1 MEILTETNIPKNKL
15 KTTLEL
21 YLNPTQIEEIN
32 DVLDFAENSHKDQ
45 KRISGEPYIIHPI
58 ATAQNLA
65 EMKLDTTTIKGALL
79 HDVIEDCNVSY
90 NEIEELFGSEVA
102 YIVDGATKLKN
113 IDKINE
119 NSQMAIE
126 INTPQRTRSATLRKI
141 LIAMTKDV
149 RVVLIKLSDRLHNMQ
164 TLKYLPVSRQLRIA
178 RETLDIHAPLAHR
191 LGMNEIKWKLEDESF
206 RYLNPENY
214 KTISKLVARKRLE
227 REKYVNAA
235 VESLRTELEKSNIK
249 SLIYGRAKHLYSIY
263 KKINRY
269 QEIGRKFNEI
279 HDLFALRILTDNVD
293 DCYKTLGIVHSKW
306 KPLQG
311 EFDDYIGNPKE
322 NMYQSLHTS
331 VIGPGNYSME
341 IQIRTKEME
350 KIAQEGVASH
360 WSYKEGEKNVTNGN
374 NFEQQITWL
383 KQILEWQQEFTED
396 EEYMSSVKTDIL
408 SDQVFVYTP
417 KGDVIDLPIGAT
429 PLDFAYRVH
438 TELGHN
444 ATRAY
449 VNNKIVALN
458 TILQNGDLVEIK
470 KSRKNKGP
478 NINWL
483 NPELNFLSS
492 IGAQSK
498 VRQWFNKQNKNVIE
512 REGKKIL
519 KKELTRLS
527 IDLSES
533 EIAKKMDFTTTKE
546 LIEALGSGKIPI
558 TRIAEA
564 IDRTEINIKN
574 NNSSIQPG
582 VLVVIGEQDLLT
594 KIGRCCNPIHGDEI
608 IGYLT
613 RNQDVTVHKTTCNNA
628 KYSLKPE
635 KIVDV
640 NWGEYTTTYSARLI
654 VNAYDRVGLIRDI
667 TMVVSS
673 EGVNIH
679 KITSSENEG
688 SNAVNIA
695 MTVYTRGVQQL
706 SKLFSRLEAI
716 PGIESVIRIN
726 E

>member
-1 MEILTETNIPKNKL
+1 MEILTEINIPKNKL

-32 DVLDFAENSHKDQ
+32 DVLDFAEKSHKDQ

-90 NEIEELFGSEVA
+90 NEIEKLFGSEVA

-119 NSQMAIE
+119 SSQMAIE

-164 TLKYLPVSRQLRIA
+164 TLKYLPASRQLRIA

-214 KTISKLVARKRLE
+214 KMISKLVARKRLE
-227 REKYVNAA
+227 RERYVNAA
-235 VESLRTELEKSNIK
+235 VESLKTELEKSNIK

-279 HDLFALRILTDNVD
+279 HDLFALRILTDNIN

-306 KPLQG
+306 RPLQG

-360 WSYKEGEKNVTNGN
+360 WSYKEGEQNVTNGN

-396 EEYMSSVKTDIL
+396 EEYLSSVKTDIL

-449 VNNKIVALN
+449 INNKIVALN

-492 IGAQSK
+492 IGAQTK

-519 KKELTRLS
+519 NKELTRLS

-533 EIAKKMDFTTTKE
+533 EIAEKMDFTTTKE
-546 LIEALGSGKIPI
+546 LIEALGSGTIPI

-564 IDRTEINIKN
+564 IDRTENKIKN
-574 NNSSIQPG
+574 NNPSVQPG

-613 RNQDVTVHKTTCNNA
+613 RNQDVTVHKISCNNA

-640 NWGEYTTTYSARLI
+640 NWGEYTTTYSSRLI

-679 KITSSENEG
+679 KITSSENKG

>member
-1 MEILTETNIPKNKL
+1 MQATTEIITPKNKL
-15 KTTLEL
+15 LETLER
-21 YLNPTQIEEIN
+21 YLNSSHLEEVSG
-32 DVLDFAENSHKDQ
+32 VLDFAILCHEGQTRK
-45 KRISGEPYIIHPI
+45 SGEPYIIHPI

-65 EMKLDTTTIKGALL
+65 EMRLDSVTIKAALL

-90 NEIEELFGSEVA
+90 EEIKNNFGGEVA
-102 YIVDGATKLKN
+102 NIVEGATKLKN
-113 IDKINE
+113 IDKINKS
-119 NSQMAIE
+119 SQMAEE
-126 INTPQRTRSATLRKI
+126 ISHPQNTRSATLRKI
-141 LIAMTKDV
+141 LIAMAKDV

-164 TLKYLPVSRQLRIA
+164 TLKYLPTSRQIRIA
-178 RETLDIHAPLAHR
+178 RETLEIHAPLAHR

-206 RYLNPENY
+206 RYINPEEY
-214 KTISKLVARKRLE
+214 KSISKLVSRKRLE

-235 VESLRTELEKSNIK
+235 VKTVKYELENSKIESQV
-249 SLIYGRAKHLYSIY
+249 YGRAKHLYSIY

-279 HDLFALRILTDNVD
+279 HDLFAIRILTENIE
-293 DCYKTLGIVHSKW
+293 DCYKSLGIIHSKW

-449 VNNKIVALN
+449 VNAKIVALN

>member
-1 MEILTETNIPKNKL
+1 
-15 KTTLEL
+15 
-21 YLNPTQIEEIN
+21 
-32 DVLDFAENSHKDQ
+32 
-45 KRISGEPYIIHPI
+45 
-58 ATAQNLA
+58 
-65 EMKLDTTTIKGALL
+65 
-79 HDVIEDCNVSY
+79 
-90 NEIEELFGSEVA
+90 
-102 YIVDGATKLKN
+102 
-113 IDKINE
+113 
-119 NSQMAIE
+119 MAIE
-126 INTPQRTRSATLRKI
+126 INTPERTRSATLRKI

-279 HDLFALRILTDNVD
+279 HDLFALRILTNNVD

-444 ATRAY
+444 ATKAY

-533 EIAKKMDFTTTKE
+533 EISKKMDFTTTKE

-564 IDRTEINIKN
+564 IDRTEINPKN
-574 NNSSIQPG
+574 NNFSVQPG

-594 KIGRCCNPIHGDEI
+594 KIARCCNPIHGDEI

-613 RNQDVTVHKTTCNNA
+613 RNQDVTVHKITCNNA

-679 KITSSENEG
+679 KITSSENKG

-695 MTVYTRGVQQL
+695 MTVYTRGVEQL

>member
-449 VNNKIVALN
+449 VNAKIVALN

-613 RNQDVTVHKTTCNNA
+613 RNQDVTVHKITCNNA

-679 KITSSENEG
+679 KITSSENKG

-706 SKLFSRLEAI
+706 SKLFSHLEAI

>member
-32 DVLDFAENSHKDQ
+32 EVLDFAENSHKDQ

-235 VESLRTELEKSNIK
+235 VESLKTELEKSNIK

-279 HDLFALRILTDNVD
+279 HDLFALRILTNNVD

-311 EFDDYIGNPKE
+311 EFDDYIGSPKE

-449 VNNKIVALN
+449 VNAKIVALN

-564 IDRTEINIKN
+564 IDRTEINPKN
-574 NNSSIQPG
+574 NNFSVQPG

>member
-79 HDVIEDCNVSY
+79 HDVIEDCDVSF

-214 KTISKLVARKRLE
+214 KSISKLVARKRLE
-227 REKYVNAA
+227 RERYVNAA
-235 VESLRTELEKSNIK
+235 VETLKTELEKSNIK

-279 HDLFALRILTDNVD
+279 HDLFALRILTNNVD

-311 EFDDYIGNPKE
+311 EFDDYIGSPKE

-360 WSYKEGEKNVTNGN
+360 WSYKEGEKKVTNGN

>member
-32 DVLDFAENSHKDQ
+32 EVLDFAENSHKDQ

-449 VNNKIVALN
+449 VNAKIVALN

>member
-1 MEILTETNIPKNKL
+1 M
-15 KTTLEL
+15 
-21 YLNPTQIEEIN
+21 
-32 DVLDFAENSHKDQ
+32 
-45 KRISGEPYIIHPI
+45 
-58 ATAQNLA
+58 
-65 EMKLDTTTIKGALL
+65 
-79 HDVIEDCNVSY
+79 
-90 NEIEELFGSEVA
+90 
-102 YIVDGATKLKN
+102 
-113 IDKINE
+113 
-119 NSQMAIE
+119 
-126 INTPQRTRSATLRKI
+126 
-141 LIAMTKDV
+141 
-149 RVVLIKLSDRLHNMQ
+149 
-164 TLKYLPVSRQLRIA
+164 
-178 RETLDIHAPLAHR
+178 
-191 LGMNEIKWKLEDESF
+191 
-206 RYLNPENY
+206 
-214 KTISKLVARKRLE
+214 
-227 REKYVNAA
+227 
-235 VESLRTELEKSNIK
+235 
-249 SLIYGRAKHLYSIY
+249 IYGRAKHLYSIY

-279 HDLFALRILTDNVD
+279 HDLFALRILTDNIN

-306 KPLQG
+306 RPLQG

-360 WSYKEGEKNVTNGN
+360 WSYKEGEKKVTNGN

-449 VNNKIVALN
+449 INNKIVALN

-492 IGAQSK
+492 IGAQTK

-533 EIAKKMDFTTTKE
+533 EISKKMDFTTTKE

-564 IDRTEINIKN
+564 IDRTENKIKN
-574 NNSSIQPG
+574 NNPSVQPG

-613 RNQDVTVHKTTCNNA
+613 RNQDVTVHKISCNNA

-640 NWGEYTTTYSARLI
+640 NWGEYTTTYSSRLI

-679 KITSSENEG
+679 KITSSENKG

>member
-1 MEILTETNIPKNKL
+1 MEILTVTNIPKNKL

-90 NEIEELFGSEVA
+90 NELEELFGSEVA

-449 VNNKIVALN
+449 VNAKIVALN

>member
-32 DVLDFAENSHKDQ
+32 EVLDFAENSHKDQ

-126 INTPQRTRSATLRKI
+126 INTPERTRSATLRKI

-449 VNNKIVALN
+449 VNAKIVALN

>member
-449 VNNKIVALN
+449 VNAKIVALN

-640 NWGEYTTTYSARLI
+640 NWGE
-654 VNAYDRVGLIRDI
+654 
-667 TMVVSS
+667 
-673 EGVNIH
+673 
-679 KITSSENEG
+679 
-688 SNAVNIA
+688 
-695 MTVYTRGVQQL
+695 
-706 SKLFSRLEAI
+706 
-716 PGIESVIRIN
+716 
-726 E
+726 

>member
-235 VESLRTELEKSNIK
+235 VESLKTELEKSNIK

-311 EFDDYIGNPKE
+311 EFDDYIGSPKE

-449 VNNKIVALN
+449 VNAKIVALN

>member
-1 MEILTETNIPKNKL
+1 
-15 KTTLEL
+15 
-21 YLNPTQIEEIN
+21 
-32 DVLDFAENSHKDQ
+32 
-45 KRISGEPYIIHPI
+45 
-58 ATAQNLA
+58 
-65 EMKLDTTTIKGALL
+65 
-79 HDVIEDCNVSY
+79 
-90 NEIEELFGSEVA
+90 
-102 YIVDGATKLKN
+102 
-113 IDKINE
+113 
-119 NSQMAIE
+119 
-126 INTPQRTRSATLRKI
+126 
-141 LIAMTKDV
+141 
-149 RVVLIKLSDRLHNMQ
+149 
-164 TLKYLPVSRQLRIA
+164 
-178 RETLDIHAPLAHR
+178 
-191 LGMNEIKWKLEDESF
+191 
-206 RYLNPENY
+206 
-214 KTISKLVARKRLE
+214 
-227 REKYVNAA
+227 
-235 VESLRTELEKSNIK
+235 
-249 SLIYGRAKHLYSIY
+249 
-263 KKINRY
+263 
-269 QEIGRKFNEI
+269 
-279 HDLFALRILTDNVD
+279 
-293 DCYKTLGIVHSKW
+293 
-306 KPLQG
+306 
-311 EFDDYIGNPKE
+311 
-322 NMYQSLHTS
+322 MYQSLHTS

-449 VNNKIVALN
+449 VNAKIVALN

-679 KITSSENEG
+679 KITSSENKG

>member
-21 YLNPTQIEEIN
+21 YLNPSQIEEIN
-32 DVLDFAENSHKDQ
+32 EVLDFAENSHKDQ

-164 TLKYLPVSRQLRIA
+164 PLKYLPVSRQLRIA

-449 VNNKIVALN
+449 VNAKIVALN

-654 VNAYDRVGLIRDI
+654 V
-667 TMVVSS
+667 
-673 EGVNIH
+673 
-679 KITSSENEG
+679 
-688 SNAVNIA
+688 AV
-695 MTVYTRGVQQL
+695 
-706 SKLFSRLEAI
+706 
-716 PGIESVIRIN
+716 
-726 E
+726 

>member
-449 VNNKIVALN
+449 VNAKIVALN

-519 KKELTRLS
+519 QKELTRLS

>member
-32 DVLDFAENSHKDQ
+32 EVLDFAENSHKDQ

-214 KTISKLVARKRLE
+214 KSISKLVARKRLE
-227 REKYVNAA
+227 RERYVNAA
-235 VESLRTELEKSNIK
+235 VETLKTELEKSNIK
-249 SLIYGRAKHLYSIY
+249 SLIYGRAKHLYSIN

-360 WSYKEGEKNVTNGN
+360 WSYKEGEKKVTNGN

-449 VNNKIVALN
+449 VNAKIVALN

>member
-79 HDVIEDCNVSY
+79 HDVIEDCDVSF

>member
-449 VNNKIVALN
+449 VNAKIVALN

>member
-126 INTPQRTRSATLRKI
+126 INTPERTRSATLRKI

-214 KTISKLVARKRLE
+214 KSISKLVARKRLE

-360 WSYKEGEKNVTNGN
+360 WSYKEGEKKVTNGN

-449 VNNKIVALN
+449 VNAKIVALN

-679 KITSSENEG
+679 KITSSENKG

>member
-32 DVLDFAENSHKDQ
+32 EVLDFAENSHKDQ

-311 EFDDYIGNPKE
+311 EFDDYIGSPKE

-449 VNNKIVALN
+449 VNAKIVALN

>member
-1 MEILTETNIPKNKL
+1 MEILTEINIPKNKL

-32 DVLDFAENSHKDQ
+32 DVLDFAEKSHKDQ

-90 NEIEELFGSEVA
+90 NEIEKLFGSEVA
-102 YIVDGATKLKN
+102 NIVDGATKLKN

-119 NSQMAIE
+119 SSQMAIE

-164 TLKYLPVSRQLRIA
+164 TLKYLPASRQLRIA

-214 KTISKLVARKRLE
+214 KMISKLVARKRLE
-227 REKYVNAA
+227 RERYVNAA
-235 VESLRTELEKSNIK
+235 VESLKTELEKSNIK

-279 HDLFALRILTDNVD
+279 HDLFALRILTDNIN

-306 KPLQG
+306 RPLQG

-360 WSYKEGEKNVTNGN
+360 WSYKEGEQNVTNGN

-396 EEYMSSVKTDIL
+396 EEYLSSVKTDIL

-449 VNNKIVALN
+449 INNKIVALN

-470 KSRKNKGP
+470 KSRNNKGP

-492 IGAQSK
+492 IGAQTK

-519 KKELTRLS
+519 NKELTRLS

-533 EIAKKMDFTTTKE
+533 EIAEKMDFTTKKE
-546 LIEALGSGKIPI
+546 LIEALGSGTIPI

-564 IDRTEINIKN
+564 IDRTENKIKN
-574 NNSSIQPG
+574 NNPSLQPG

-613 RNQDVTVHKTTCNNA
+613 RNQDVTVHKISCNNA

-640 NWGEYTTTYSARLI
+640 NWGEYTTTYSSRLI

-679 KITSSENEG
+679 KITSSENKG

>member
-214 KTISKLVARKRLE
+214 KSISKLVARKRLE
-227 REKYVNAA
+227 RERYVNAA
-235 VESLRTELEKSNIK
+235 VETLKTELEKSNIK

-449 VNNKIVALN
+449 VNAKIVALN

-695 MTVYTRGVQQL
+695 MTVYTRGVEQL

>member
-449 VNNKIVALN
+449 VNAKIVALN

-533 EIAKKMDFTTTKE
+533 EISKKMDFTTTKE

-695 MTVYTRGVQQL
+695 MTVYTRGVEQL

>member
-1 MEILTETNIPKNKL
+1 MEILTEINIPKNKL

-32 DVLDFAENSHKDQ
+32 DVLDFAEKSHKDQ

-90 NEIEELFGSEVA
+90 NEIEKLFGSEVA

-119 NSQMAIE
+119 SSQMAIE

-164 TLKYLPVSRQLRIA
+164 TLKYLPASRQLRIA

-214 KTISKLVARKRLE
+214 KMISKLVARKRLE
-227 REKYVNAA
+227 RERYVNAA
-235 VESLRTELEKSNIK
+235 VESLKTELEKSNIK

-279 HDLFALRILTDNVD
+279 HDLFALRILTDNIN

-306 KPLQG
+306 RPLQG

-360 WSYKEGEKNVTNGN
+360 WSYKEGEQNVTNGN

-396 EEYMSSVKTDIL
+396 EEYLSSVKTDIL

-449 VNNKIVALN
+449 INNKIVALN

-470 KSRKNKGP
+470 KSRNNKGP

-492 IGAQSK
+492 IGAQTK

-519 KKELTRLS
+519 NKELTRLS

-533 EIAKKMDFTTTKE
+533 EIAEKMDFTTTKE
-546 LIEALGSGKIPI
+546 LIEALGSGTIPI

-564 IDRTEINIKN
+564 IDRTENKIKN
-574 NNSSIQPG
+574 NNPSVQPG

-613 RNQDVTVHKTTCNNA
+613 RNQDVTVHKISCNNA

-640 NWGEYTTTYSARLI
+640 NWGEYTTTYSSRLI

-679 KITSSENEG
+679 KITSSENKG

>member
-32 DVLDFAENSHKDQ
+32 EVLDFAENSHKDQ

-449 VNNKIVALN
+449 VNAKIVALN

-519 KKELTRLS
+519 QKELTRLS

>member
-32 DVLDFAENSHKDQ
+32 EVLDFAENSHKDQ

-126 INTPQRTRSATLRKI
+126 INTPERTRSATLRKI

-449 VNNKIVALN
+449 VNAKIVALN

-679 KITSSENEG
+679 KITSSENKG

>member
-449 VNNKIVALN
+449 VNAKIVALN

-679 KITSSENEG
+679 KITSSENKG

-695 MTVYTRGVQQL
+695 MTVYTRGVEQL